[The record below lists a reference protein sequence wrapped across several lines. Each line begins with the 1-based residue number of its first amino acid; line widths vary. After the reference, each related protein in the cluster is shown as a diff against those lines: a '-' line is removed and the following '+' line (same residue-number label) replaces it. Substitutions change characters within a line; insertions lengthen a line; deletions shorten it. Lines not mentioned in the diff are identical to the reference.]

1 MANNQDLARIAIVT
15 FLAVAGVVHSDE
27 VVFKNGDRISGDLQS
42 VAGETVTI
50 RTSYAGILF
59 INKAEVER
67 ILTEVP
73 FVVVSKQNGEQTMK
87 LDETVDLADI
97 VQVRASN
104 SVVAQIA
111 SSWAKQITFA
121 LAGTRGNSKTQNYSV
136 HGQSRLVRPHG
147 EHLLRVDYL
156 REQVFDETR
165 KNTLDVK
172 YGIRWNRGSK
182 WFNTA
187 NMDYFRDPLKEV
199 SWRILVGLGGGAKL
213 YDQPH
218 QHLSFEAAASG
229 VYETLDSFSELSP
242 ALRVGS
248 DYRKW
253 LYGGRVEAYQNN
265 RLLWITQTDNGVLD
279 SSSGIRLALSAQF
292 NFDMRATIQYETH
305 PAEGVRNTDL
315 TYSFGIG
322 VVF

>member
-1 MANNQDLARIAIVT
+1 MANNQGFTRFAFLCTLLIA
-15 FLAVAGVVHSDE
+15 AAVHSDE

-42 VAGETVTI
+42 VAGATVTI
-50 RTSYAGILF
+50 KTSYAGIVFL
-59 INKAEVER
+59 NKGEVEH
-67 ILTEVP
+67 IVTDAP
-73 FVVVSKQNGEQTMK
+73 FVVVSKQEGEKIIK
-87 LDETVDLADI
+87 LDKTIAVADL

-104 SVVAQIA
+104 GVVAQIA
-111 SSWAKQITFA
+111 SSWAKQVTFSI
-121 LAGTRGNSKTQNYSV
+121 AGTHGNSKTQNYSV
-136 HGQSRLVRPHG
+136 HGQSRLVRSHG
-147 EHLLRVDYL
+147 EHLLRIDYL
-156 REQVFDETR
+156 REQVLDETR

-172 YGIRWNRGSK
+172 YGIRWNRGNK

-199 SWRILVGLGGGAKL
+199 SWRVLVGLGGGAKL
-213 YDQPH
+213 FDQPH
-218 QHLSFEAAASG
+218 QHLSFEVAASG
-229 VYETLDSFSELSP
+229 VYETLESLSELSP
-242 ALRVGS
+242 AWRVGS

-265 RLLWITQTDNGVLD
+265 RLLWITQSANGVLD

-292 NFDMRATIQYETH
+292 NFDLRATIQYETH

-315 TYSFGIG
+315 TYSVGIG